1 MFRKIMR
8 WELSNITR
16 FPILEIFVFLLVF
29 NVFSL
34 ITGAGGGSSGTLQS
48 WNTIATKVSENFLRE
63 SVSYS
68 IQVFLPL
75 GLFASIFAS
84 LSFAYEMEKGTTKLY
99 LSHPIDRTTLFTAK
113 VFSLFLVLFS
123 VIIYSV
129 LLRTFFFDPSLFNY
143 ILTNDRIL
151 QLLLICFLNV
161 LFVLSIT
168 VFISVLTKNTA
179 FSFVGSFF
187 IIYVLTLIRS
197 DYVPPRFFFVLND
210 HLNKGLYISDLG
222 VPLISVLLLLFSY
235 YLFKRGEF
243 P

>member
-48 WNTIATKVSENFLRE
+48 WGTIATKVSENFLRE
-63 SVSYS
+63 SISYS

-99 LSHPIDRTTLFTAK
+99 LSHPIDRTTLFAAK
-113 VFSLFLVLFS
+113 AFSLFLVLLS

-129 LLRTFFFDPSLFNY
+129 LLRTFFFDPSLFKY
-143 ILTNDRIL
+143 L
-151 QLLLICFLNV
+151 QLLLICFLSV
-161 LFVLSIT
+161 IFILSVT

-210 HLNKGLYISDLG
+210 HLNKGLCVSDLG